1 MSSINGV
8 NNLAAELLLNKIM
21 NGQLDPGTG
30 KTVTSGTRSMSS
42 ELRRDAVGPSVA
54 SAAVKKSVSTAQEI
68 QTRLTEASD
77 YFQSLDKS
85 LAGSTPASAKRLI
98 SDAEA
103 YMTSL
108 SALTVDGSAV
118 FGTGTIVA
126 SLGTPGESLTLGN
139 TGLAAAMA
147 TATTELG
154 DLKALTGTETD
165 AVIQT
170 AVDKARAGLAPLID
184 LANAQIGV
192 GAMQIGTLE
201 GRSSVLDTIAGDFA
215 EAANNQ
221 FVTNTGSATNLLNN
235 VVG

>member
-77 YFQSLDKS
+77 YFQALDKNV
-85 LAGSTPASAKRLI
+85 AGANALSAKRLAE
-98 SDAEA
+98 DAQA
-103 YMTSL
+103 FITQL
-108 SALTVDGSAV
+108 NATKVDGKSV
-118 FGTGTIVA
+118 FGTETIDA
-126 SLGTPGESLTLGN
+126 NLGTSGDVLKLGN
-139 TGLAAAMA
+139 TGLSAAMSGA
-147 TATTELG
+147 DAGLSG
-154 DLKALTGTETD
+154 LAALSGGSTD
-165 AVIQT
+165 AEIQT
-170 AVDKARAGLAPLID
+170 AIDAARTAFDPIID

-192 GAMQIGTLE
+192 GAMQISTLE